1 MKIQLLDTDTV
12 TPSSGLGAAGLAS
25 YISMENLGLTLASR
39 PLPLVLP
46 LVLGSADF
54 CLAPG
59 FDTCPK
65 EGSPLGR
72 AKPVLRNSGGQL
84 RVQKMTTLP

>member
-1 MKIQLLDTDTV
+1 MKIQLLNTETV
-12 TPSSGLGAAGLAS
+12 IPSLGLGATGLAS

-39 PLPLVLP
+39 SLPLVLP

-65 EGSPLGR
+65 EGSCLGR
-72 AKPVLRNSGGQL
+72 AKPVLQNSGGDPGI
-84 RVQKMTTLP
+84 QKMTTLP